1 MKIINLTPHEII
13 LCGTR
18 IPASGNIARVTTT
31 RHQTGTIEV
40 DGKSVP
46 TYSTAFGA
54 VVGLYPEQENI
65 GYIVSAMI
73 RSAAPDR
80 RDIYSPADLVRD
92 AAGIVIGCNSLDSNY
107 GC

>member
-1 MKIINLTPHEII
+1 MKLINLTPHEIN

-18 IPASGNIARVTTT
+18 IPASGYVARVTSH
-31 RHQTGTIEV
+31 RHQTGEIEV

-46 TYSTAFGA
+46 TYSITFGA
-54 VVGLYPEQENI
+54 VVGLQPEQDGI

-73 RSAAPDR
+73 RSAAPER
-80 RDIYSPADLVRD
+80 RDVYSPADLQRD
-92 AAGIVIGCNSLDSNY
+92 AAGVVIGCGSLDSNY